1 MPSDKKKK
9 QKRKKDLLSP
19 DSNSELPDLK
29 RANATMSKEQPQQQQ
44 QASATYVY
52 PYTQQPVPYGQPYYG
67 SPPPPPVPHIPPI
80 PLSSQTP
87 GVAGG
92 EQSQTQLSA
101 DVVSKLFQRLDIM
114 DKKLSHLESIQSSL
128 TKVTDQ
134 VNTMNT
140 KVSNMEVQLK
150 TLEHS
155 REFDSQTLEEMKE
168 RQRHIDSMIKEMK
181 KVEDEQKER
190 LLDLQC
196 RQMRD
201 NLLFYNI
208 LDVRDESDDECAT
221 KLYSFF
227 EEKLKIDNASDIKLD
242 RVHRLGR
249 YNPAKT
255 RPIIAKFCFYPDR
268 ETVRKAARNLA
279 GTQYS
284 VSQQFPKEVMAR
296 RKGLIPTLKSLK
308 DQGRRAYISVD
319 KLYVDGRLYT
329 GDLIEPRQ
337 QDRGQQRGQR
347 RDQGHGQGHGRD
359 NRFQRERVP
368 RAGRSSSRDGL
379 DNEAM
384 EAEVQGN
391 EGRDDVF

>member
-1 MPSDKKKK
+1 MC
-9 QKRKKDLLSP
+9 
-19 DSNSELPDLK
+19 
-29 RANATMSKEQPQQQQ
+29 
-44 QASATYVY
+44 
-52 PYTQQPVPYGQPYYG
+52 
-67 SPPPPPVPHIPPI
+67 I
-80 PLSSQTP
+80 
-87 GVAGG
+87 
-92 EQSQTQLSA
+92 
-101 DVVSKLFQRLDIM
+101 
-114 DKKLSHLESIQSSL
+114 
-128 TKVTDQ
+128 
-134 VNTMNT
+134 
-140 KVSNMEVQLK
+140 
-150 TLEHS
+150 
-155 REFDSQTLEEMKE
+155 
-168 RQRHIDSMIKEMK
+168 
-181 KVEDEQKER
+181 
-190 LLDLQC
+190 
-196 RQMRD
+196 
-201 NLLFYNI
+201 
-208 LDVRDESDDECAT
+208 RDESDDECAN

-227 EEKLKIDNASDIKLD
+227 EEKLKIDSASDIKLD

-379 DNEAM
+379 DNEAI

>member
-140 KVSNMEVQLK
+140 KVSNMASCHTK
-150 TLEHS
+150 GY
-155 REFDSQTLEEMKE
+155 DSL
-168 RQRHIDSMIKEMK
+168 S
-181 KVEDEQKER
+181 
-190 LLDLQC
+190 
-196 RQMRD
+196 
-201 NLLFYNI
+201 
-208 LDVRDESDDECAT
+208 
-221 KLYSFF
+221 
-227 EEKLKIDNASDIKLD
+227 
-242 RVHRLGR
+242 
-249 YNPAKT
+249 
-255 RPIIAKFCFYPDR
+255 
-268 ETVRKAARNLA
+268 
-279 GTQYS
+279 
-284 VSQQFPKEVMAR
+284 
-296 RKGLIPTLKSLK
+296 
-308 DQGRRAYISVD
+308 
-319 KLYVDGRLYT
+319 
-329 GDLIEPRQ
+329 
-337 QDRGQQRGQR
+337 
-347 RDQGHGQGHGRD
+347 
-359 NRFQRERVP
+359 
-368 RAGRSSSRDGL
+368 
-379 DNEAM
+379 
-384 EAEVQGN
+384 
-391 EGRDDVF
+391 